1 MKLPG
6 DLGRKESIAGI
17 AAVLILSVVYG
28 CLLSY
33 VIRGSVLPEINSLTG
48 SVADSVMWLLFMVVG
63 VQAAIL
69 TIRPLFRLYL
79 KIRAYHVK
87 KGSEWQNWR
96 ERGKGDNDN
105 A

>member
-17 AAVLILSVVYG
+17 AAVLIL
-28 CLLSY
+28 
-33 VIRGSVLPEINSLTG
+33 
-48 SVADSVMWLLFMVVG
+48 
-63 VQAAIL
+63 L
-69 TIRPLFRLYL
+69 TIRPLYRLYL